1 MNYKQIHPEFPLD
14 PLWNDPE
21 DREYF
26 IKRVSDLAFGDNTIG
41 RGFTMAEVLNR
52 LDLFCEF
59 TTVNDASFEE
69 FSGD

>member
-1 MNYKQIHPEFPLD
+1 MGYKQENPKITLD
-14 PLWNDPE
+14 PLWNEPE

-26 IKRVSDLAFGDNTIG
+26 IKRVSDLAFGDKTIE

-59 TTVNDASFEE
+59 TAVNEASFED